1 MKSFVSQIFQLVEN
15 NSGTPKSEKKV
26 KVLHLCFRL
35 PPLPVWPWPTL
46 ESFCLL
52 VDMLTPELTLAT
64 ATLEP
69 LATPVLSATLPAPS
83 SLLPLPLPTE
93 ECMLDTTIL
102 PLPTPTSTPPLS
114 PTLMSRSLP
123 SPTSTRRS
131 QPSPTLMSRSLPSP
145 TSTRS
150 TPLSPMCML
159 RSLLSPTSMSRS
171 PPSPTSIRSPF
182 PLLPLLP
189 PLLPTMLP
197 LLSPTLDTPSL
208 LLLTP
213 DTPSLPPL
221 LPTTM
226 LLPSL
231 TPTTPLLPLP
241 TLLELTPLAFPT
253 MVNSFTISQD
263 SRPQPLYL
271 L

>member
-1 MKSFVSQIFQLVEN
+1 M
-15 NSGTPKSEKKV
+15 G
-26 KVLHLCFRL
+26 
-35 PPLPVWPWPTL
+35 
-46 ESFCLL
+46 
-52 VDMLTPELTLAT
+52 
-64 ATLEP
+64 
-69 LATPVLSATLPAPS
+69 
-83 SLLPLPLPTE
+83 
-93 ECMLDTTIL
+93 
-102 PLPTPTSTPPLS
+102 S

-131 QPSPTLMSRSLPSP
+131 LPSPTSMSRSLPSP

-159 RSLLSPTSMSRS
+159 RSL
-171 PPSPTSIRSPF
+171 PSPTSTRSPF

-197 LLSPTLDTPSL
+197 LLSPTPDTPSL
-208 LLLTP
+208 LLLTL

-226 LLPSL
+226 PLPLL

-241 TLLELTPLAFPT
+241 TLLELMLLAFPT
-253 MVNSFTISQD
+253 MVKLFHHFSRLETSAPLPPIKCPAKDAATFD
-263 SRPQPLYL
+263 SMRADLLQLQARQPVTMNPFK
-271 L
+271 

>member
-64 ATLEP
+64 ATLEL

-131 QPSPTLMSRSLPSP
+131 PPSPTL
-145 TSTRS
+145 
-150 TPLSPMCML
+150 
-159 RSLLSPTSMSRS
+159 MSRS

-197 LLSPTLDTPSL
+197 LLSPTLDTPTL
-208 LLLTP
+208 LL
-213 DTPSLPPL
+213 
-221 LPTTM
+221 
-226 LLPSL
+226 
-231 TPTTPLLPLP
+231 
-241 TLLELTPLAFPT
+241 LTPLAFPT